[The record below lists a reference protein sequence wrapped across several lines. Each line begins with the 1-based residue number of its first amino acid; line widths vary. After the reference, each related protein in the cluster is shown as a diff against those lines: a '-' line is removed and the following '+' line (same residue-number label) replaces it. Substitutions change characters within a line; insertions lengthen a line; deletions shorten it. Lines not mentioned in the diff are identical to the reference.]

1 METGDVVHFNDEMM
15 LGKHNKQFSNDSVD
29 AHLDSGY
36 TSGYNTT
43 GGSTNLSGASSF
55 LQTTTATSNDSAGRR
70 FFDLE
75 PITEGHESMFP
86 APPLASATIS
96 SAAFSA
102 SLSAFTQLGP
112 LNETPTTRSIRQI
125 SAFHI
130 TTPPIHQNNVNKLAN
145 LNETTPTKKLNYF
158 RSGQVRKS
166 PRTNATTSLAMP
178 HAKTPQRKSSKVIGH
193 ELVKHVSFSD
203 KLKGLK
209 SFCSSGSMSFTDDV
223 GAEDL
228 ENIENSM
235 SGTPLGN
242 ISIGFSPINKSMSIL
257 HDSPRRYISTPKR
270 IFKRSSTQTIAKCEY
285 TNRSPIGECVP

>member
-1 METGDVVHFNDEMM
+1 METGDVVQFNDEMM
-15 LGKHNKQFSNDSVD
+15 LGRHNKQFSNDSVD
-29 AHLDSGY
+29 VHLDSGY

-55 LQTTTATSNDSAGRR
+55 LQTTAATNNDSAGRR

-86 APPLASATIS
+86 APPLTSGTIS
-96 SAAFSA
+96 SAASSA
-102 SLSAFTQLGP
+102 SFTPLGP

-158 RSGQVRKS
+158 RGGHVRQS
-166 PRTNATTSLAMP
+166 PRTNVAASSAMA
-178 HAKTPQRKSSKVIGH
+178 HSKTPQKISTKAIGH
-193 ELVKHVSFSD
+193 EFVKHVSFSD
-203 KLKGLK
+203 KLSALK
-209 SFCSSGSMSFTDDV
+209 SFSSSDSMSFTDDV

-228 ENIENSM
+228 ENNENSM

-270 IFKRSSTQTIAKCEY
+270 IFKRSSTQTVAKCEY
-285 TNRSPIGECVP
+285 TNRSPIGKCAP